1 MMSAPRLALNPA
13 ILHELKYQSRHAWV
27 AAKEVLGL
35 SRRGDQTFYVDR
47 FVRSLRNGS
56 ITPGCKIMATGR
68 GDGAGSQAQAAMSAI
83 CLAVAHGRE
92 YIHSPI
98 TSTSIEHAETEMSE
112 WARQC
117 EEYFNLGHGSQRIGE
132 SIAPIVPVDKVLKDP
147 RVRSG
152 DVVVSAPHYLH
163 YCNQD
168 TESWER
174 ALPILRQKYRANKT
188 KGQGGAFTVAVHMR
202 RGTVS
207 LESYAVAFTPNAVF
221 LRALEALTAIL
232 SKRVGDL
239 RIRVF
244 SQGDAGMF
252 EDLRRFGCE
261 LVLDEP
267 SLLTHRQ
274 LADADVLIM
283 SKGAYSYTAGVLNEG
298 ISIYDPQKY
307 RSLRDWI
314 VRTPDG
320 LFDAVQFSEQLDR
333 HLSAR
338 RRAT

>member
-1 MMSAPRLALNPA
+1 MMSAPRLAPNPA
-13 ILHELKYQSRHAWV
+13 ILRELKYQGRQVWV
-27 AAKEVLGL
+27 AAKEALGL
-35 SRRGDQTFYVDR
+35 SRRSDQTFYIDR
-47 FVRSLRNGS
+47 FVRLLKNGS
-56 ITPGCKIMATGR
+56 ISPGCKLMATGR

-83 CLAVAHGRE
+83 CLAVAYGRE

-132 SIAPIVPVDKVLKDP
+132 SSSPIVPVNQVLKDA

-168 TESWER
+168 PDAWER

-188 KGQGGAFTVAVHMR
+188 ALEAGAFTVAVHVR
-202 RGTVS
+202 RGDVS
-207 LESYAVAFTPNAVF
+207 LESYAGAFTHNAVF
-221 LRALEALTAIL
+221 LRTLEGLTAIL
-232 SKRVGDL
+232 SKRVGDV

-244 SQGDAGMF
+244 SQGDASMF

-261 LVLDEP
+261 LRLDEP
-267 SLLTHRQ
+267 SLSTHRQ

-283 SKGAYSYTAGVLNEG
+283 SKGAFSYTAGVLNEG

-307 RSLRDWI
+307 RPLRDWI
-314 VRTPDG
+314 ARTPEG
-320 LFDAVQFSEQLDR
+320 LFDAAQFSERLDR